1 MAAPQPNVPDLLV
14 RLAKGDAEA
23 LPALRKAAP
32 PEAEGPAESWLRSAL
47 AKSDPKDE
55 TAADAIG
62 ILLEL
67 EAPGAAPVVALAL
80 NHPNARV
87 RDAAAEAVGEMGYY
101 LAIDR
106 LRALRTDAALDALEK
121 LFERKFYG
129 SFLGHV
135 FSRPHR
141 VGGLRDWSE
150 FDAFWTAEGSEIPC
164 PPLLPTEITPDRLI
178 DNVLRRLPGSHRVFE
193 RLGYRCVGRIGKDM
207 DTCVAVEKESLEE
220 AARLHGKSLEPLLAE
235 LVALARKI
243 QEHEAPPAPAEAVKT
258 DDVETVEE
266 A

>member
-1 MAAPQPNVPDLLV
+1 MKGSQPNVPALLA
-14 RLAKGDAEA
+14 RLAGGDAEA
-23 LPALRKAAP
+23 LSGLRAAAP
-32 PEAEGPAESWLRSAL
+32 PEAEAPAEAWLRTAL
-47 AKSDPKDE
+47 AKADPLDG

-67 EAPGAAPVVALAL
+67 ESPGAAPVVALAL
-80 NHPNARV
+80 VHPNAKV
-87 RDAAAEAVGEMGYY
+87 RDAAAEAVGELGYY

-106 LRALRTDAALDALEK
+106 LRALRTDAALEALEK

-129 SFLGHV
+129 SFLGHL

-141 VGGLRDWSE
+141 VDGRRDWTE
-150 FDAFWTAEGSEIPC
+150 FDAFWEEEGKEIPC
-164 PPLLPTEITPDRLI
+164 PQLLPEEITPDRLI
-178 DNVLRRLPGSHRVFE
+178 DIVLRRLPGSHRVFE

-220 AARLHGKSLEPLLAE
+220 AARLHGKPLEPLMAD

-243 QEHEAPPAPAEAVKT
+243 QEHERPPAPADPVKT